1 MPSAFLDID
10 GPVAELVFDDPDR
23 MNAMTAAMFDGLE
36 DAVATLADREDV
48 VVVIVRGNGRAFSA
62 GFDLRAAAD
71 DVAILESF
79 ILRLSGVCRGLRRL
93 PQVVIAAVHGAAI
106 AGGCAVLSACDLAVV
121 APRAKIGYP
130 VHKLGISPAVSMP
143 TLQKTM
149 GPGPARALQLSGE
162 LIDGAT
168 AHARGLASH
177 LAVDADAVL
186 PDARSL
192 AATIAG
198 HGPNALRVTKRW
210 LNELDG
216 TDRDDAY
223 DAVAIDTARAATGKE
238 TRDRLA
244 AFWAERD

>member
-1 MPSAFLDID
+1 MSAYLEID
-10 GPVAELVFDDPDR
+10 APVAELVFDDPDR

-36 DAVATLADREDV
+36 SALVTLAAREDV

-62 GFDLRAAAD
+62 GFDLRSASN

-121 APRAKIGYP
+121 APKAKIGYP
-130 VHKLGISPAVSMP
+130 VHILGISPAVSFP
-143 TLQKTM
+143 TLQKSI

-162 LIDGAT
+162 RIDGAT
-168 AHARGLASH
+168 AHALGLASH
-177 LAVDADAVL
+177 LAQDAETVL
-186 PDARSL
+186 PTTRAL

-210 LNELDG
+210 LNTLDG
-216 TDRDDAY
+216 TDRDAAY
-223 DAVAIDTARAATGKE
+223 DAVAIDTARAATGEE
-238 TRDRLA
+238 TRERLA
-244 AFWAERD
+244 AFWGQRGG